1 LRFWHCAVINV
12 IGSRYAAENPQKEGL
27 MMAWKDAYNEV
38 LYRLRKLQQTAP
50 STLWQNV
57 INEVIKRW
65 ENREDIRAGKTHAE
79 VTVKINA
86 INDDVAQKALNR
98 IKQMAEEF
106 GSVEDEGIRVVM
118 LGQIYRKDGNIS
130 VLLRLRIV
138 PKTEKTRSKFIVTED
153 NI

>member
-1 LRFWHCAVINV
+1 
-12 IGSRYAAENPQKEGL
+12 

-130 VLLRLRIV
+130 VLLRLRIMG
-138 PKTEKTRSKFIVTED
+138 KTANTRSKFVATEND
-153 NI
+153 I